1 MVEAR
6 IARQNVTT
14 KNLATGQNLGLDFRL
29 TITRSKLPVAGWGR
43 RYQGALWRTLVRLLR
58 EVPEEM
64 KPRRIA
70 VATTDGTPEAEQVE
84 APKQVA

>member
-1 MVEAR
+1 MGPA
-6 IARQNVTT
+6 
-14 KNLATGQNLGLDFRL
+14 
-29 TITRSKLPVAGWGR
+29 LPR
-43 RYQGALWRTLVRLLR
+43 ELFGAPWYLLR

-84 APKQVA
+84 APKQVAWAKASSGIAAQQIEKGAACIRWSTAR